1 MAKGIYRFL
10 NLVNG
15 KSYIG
20 QSTNIEG
27 RKQAHLREYKNPNSH
42 SYNSKFYRSLR
53 KYGPDKYKFF
63 ILVSND
69 SFSKTDLNNLEIFYI
84 QHFNSYKRG
93 YNSTP
98 GGDSFG
104 FGISRE
110 LKLSEVRA
118 IKKRILAT
126 NDTFESIASDYGVS
140 SSLISMINTG
150 MIWNN
155 ESGYSYPLRENDYRT
170 NRGGSNS
177 NAILTDE
184 QVIAIRKE
192 YVEKTLPEIYPS
204 WQGTIS
210 FYELKKIVYGSQFK
224 HIPIYKK
231 REKRW
236 ELNGTRIDYP
246 SL

>member
-10 NLVNG
+10 NTVNG

-27 RKQAHLREYKNPNSH
+27 RRQAHLREYKNPNSH

-63 ILVSND
+63 ILVSDD

-84 QHFNSYKRG
+84 QYFDSYRRG
-93 YNSTP
+93 YNSTL

-104 FGISRE
+104 FGTSRE
-110 LKLSEVRA
+110 LSLLDVKA
-118 IKKRILAT
+118 IKERILNT
-126 NDTFESIASDYGVS
+126 NDTFESIASDYKVS
-140 SSLISMINTG
+140 ASLISMINTG
-150 MIWNN
+150 SIWNN
-155 ESGYSYPLRENDYRT
+155 ESGYVYPLRENDYRT

-192 YVEKTLPEIYPS
+192 YVTKTLSEIYHS
-204 WQGTIS
+204 WKGTIS
-210 FYELKKIVYGSQFK
+210 FYELKKIVYGAQFK
-224 HIPIYKK
+224 HLPVYKK
-231 REKRW
+231 RGKRW

>member
-10 NLVNG
+10 NIVNG

-63 ILVSND
+63 ILTSND
-69 SFSKTDLNNLEIFYI
+69 SFSKTDLNSLEVFYI
-84 QHFNSYKRG
+84 QHFNSYKYG

-104 FGISRE
+104 FGASRE
-110 LKLSEVRA
+110 LNVADVEI
-118 IKKRILAT
+118 IKERILST
-126 NDTFESIASDYGVS
+126 NDTFESIASNYKVS
-140 SSLISMINTG
+140 PSLISMINTG
-150 MIWNN
+150 AIWNN
-155 ESGYSYPLRENDYRT
+155 ENGYSYPLRENDYRT
-170 NRGGSNS
+170 NKGGLNS

-184 QVIAIRKE
+184 QVINIRKE
-192 YVEKTLPEIYPS
+192 YIEKTLPELYSS
-204 WQGTIS
+204 WEKVIS
-210 FYELKKIVYGSQFK
+210 FSELKKIVYGSQFK
-224 HIPIYKK
+224 HLPIYKK
-231 REKRW
+231 RKKSW